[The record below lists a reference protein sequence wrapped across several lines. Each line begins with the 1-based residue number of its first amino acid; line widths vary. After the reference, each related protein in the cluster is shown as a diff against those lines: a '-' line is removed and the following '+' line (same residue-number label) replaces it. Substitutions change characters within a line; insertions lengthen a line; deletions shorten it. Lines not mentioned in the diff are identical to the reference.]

1 MVSRRGRYGAGGG
14 AEGSLGPDGRWGA
27 AVFAG
32 SEKPS
37 TFLRR
42 IPRDP
47 ESVPMSLDGQNHHAQ
62 GS

>member
-1 MVSRRGRYGAGGG
+1 MVSRRGRYGAGTG

-32 SEKPS
+32 SESPPL
-37 TFLRR
+37 FGGEFPVL
-42 IPRDP
+42 
-47 ESVPMSLDGQNHHAQ
+47 ESVPRSLSGQNHHGQ